1 MESESPDHQSEF
13 QQDSQEVPPSVK
25 IDLTPEFQRNLRNLA
40 KRYRSIRSD
49 IQLVIQD
56 LETGNFVGDRI
67 TGVGEDYDVLKVRV
81 RNRDIQ
87 KGKSAGYRL
96 IYQVESLTSV
106 LLLSIYSKSDQ
117 ADIATQEIWK
127 ILAEFY
133 KDT

>member
-1 MESESPDHQSEF
+1 MESTSPDHQSEF
-13 QQDSQEVPPSVK
+13 QQDSQMPPSVK

-49 IQLVIQD
+49 IKLVIQD

-96 IYQVESLTSV
+96 IYQVESPTSI

-117 ADIATQEIWK
+117 ADIATQEIRK